1 MDLTT
6 THTADRP
13 ATRLARAKHLAE
25 RGLTTIE
32 YAIGLLC
39 AAIFALTV
47 FRIFSD
53 NDFFSMLWDW
63 LVGLFQTLI
72 G

>member
-1 MDLTT
+1 MELNTRP
-6 THTADRP
+6 TAR
-13 ATRLARAKHLAE
+13 RLSQAKKLAQ

-63 LVGLFQTLI
+63 LISLFSTVVG
-72 G
+72 